1 MRAKTRIIGEALGT
15 IMATIMIHH
24 IKNMRAAYEGVQT
37 AGCIIAECAIRIVS
51 PILFREDMLLLSPVI
66 SIAEDVPGMDMV
78 VISNAVIPMPAPN
91 RMYIQ
96 ESPMTVTRPVM
107 TTVRSRAKTD
117 SRTEDSCITVSGR
130 WPYTNIHVT
139 RGKVTVTCC

>member
-1 MRAKTRIIGEALGT
+1 MRAKSRIIGDALGT

-24 IKNMRAAYEGVQT
+24 IKNIRAAYEGVQT
-37 AGCIIAECAIRIVS
+37 AGCIIAECAIRIV
-51 PILFREDMLLLSPVI
+51 PPMLFREDMPLLSTII

-91 RMYIQ
+91 RIYIQ
-96 ESPMTVTRPVM
+96 ESTMTVTRPLM

-117 SRTEDSCITVSGR
+117 SRTEDSCIIVSGR
-130 WPYTNIHVT
+130 LRVWELPSDSATLT
-139 RGKVTVTCC
+139 